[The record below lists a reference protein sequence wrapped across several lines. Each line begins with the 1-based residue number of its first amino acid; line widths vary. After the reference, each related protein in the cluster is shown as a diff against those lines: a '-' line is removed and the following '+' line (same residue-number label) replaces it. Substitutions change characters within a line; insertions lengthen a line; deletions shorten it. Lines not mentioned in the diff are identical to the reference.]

1 MPQTFQEY
9 HKDNFLVST
18 DPARLD
24 LEAIWS
30 FLSRAYWATDRSQE
44 EIARSLQNSLCFGLF
59 DGAKQ
64 IGLMRVVSDMTI
76 FAYLCDVFV
85 QEDYRGQGLSKWLLS
100 CVMSH
105 PDLQSIR
112 RWILLTRDAHGLY
125 RQFGFT
131 ELKAPERYME
141 KDKRP
146 K

>member
-9 HKDNFLVST
+9 HKDNLVVST

-24 LEAIWS
+24 VEAICS
-30 FLSRAYWATDRSQE
+30 FLSGAYWATDRSKE
-44 EIARSLQNSLCFGLF
+44 EIARSLEHSLCFGLF

>member
-9 HKDNFLVST
+9 YKDNFLVST
-18 DPARLD
+18 DPARLN
-24 LEAIWS
+24 LEAIYS
-30 FLSRAYWATDRSQE
+30 FLSRAYWATDRSKD
-44 EIARSLQNSLCFGLF
+44 EIARSLEHSLCFGLF